1 MKTARRNLKI
11 GVSGVRGIVGETLS
25 PALAADFAA
34 SFGGFAGRGVIL
46 VGRDTRPSG
55 VMIENA
61 VAAGLLASGAHVLL
75 AGIVPTPTLQI
86 LVQHYDAAGAVAI
99 TASHNPAEW
108 NALKFIDSSA
118 FFLTENGMNALLD
131 SYNQPQDDFVEES
144 AYRGIGTIENAF
156 RIHADRIR
164 KVVNVEAIRHAHLKV
179 AVDCCNGVGALYS
192 REFLE
197 SLGCEVI
204 SIFDETDGVF
214 RRSPEPVAANLT
226 RLCETVR
233 ENGCAVGFAQDPD
246 GDRISLV
253 DEQGTALGEQY
264 SILIPALR
272 VLERTPGPVVAN
284 VQTTRSLGDLAARFS
299 VPITYSK
306 VGEINVAAE
315 MRAHNAVFGAEGGS
329 GGVLVGVSLGWLLRE
344 EATTGGTELG
354 AWLLKA
360 KIPGLSIG
368 TLCLAIDLT
377 IIVFYAAVF
386 RSLENALYGGIA
398 LYISTKVMDMVVYGG
413 SAAKLAYIISNE
425 QEKITHELLA
435 RDMGVTRL
443 TAEGA
448 YTHNDKPVLLC
459 AVRRRE
465 IVAVK
470 RLVNEIDPTA
480 FFIVC
485 DAREV
490 LGEGFGEY
498 KPDGL

>member
-1 MKTARRNLKI
+1 MKRNVLTQYLIITASCALYAVGFNWMFDPNHISVGGFTGLGQIINYLLPGLPIGTIVIILNVPLFVLGWRFIGKDFLFSSVYATAVSSLMIDGLAAVHTFKPMEPILACLYGGVII
-11 GVSGVRGIVGETLS
+11 GVSCGI
-25 PALAADFAA
+25 
-34 SFGGFAGRGVIL
+34 
-46 VGRDTRPSG
+46 
-55 VMIENA
+55 M
-61 VAAGLLASGAHVLL
+61 
-75 AGIVPTPTLQI
+75 
-86 LVQHYDAAGAVAI
+86 
-99 TASHNPAEW
+99 
-108 NALKFIDSSA
+108 
-118 FFLTENGMNALLD
+118 
-131 SYNQPQDDFVEES
+131 
-144 AYRGIGTIENAF
+144 
-156 RIHADRIR
+156 
-164 KVVNVEAIRHAHLKV
+164 
-179 AVDCCNGVGALYS
+179 
-192 REFLE
+192 
-197 SLGCEVI
+197 
-204 SIFDETDGVF
+204 
-214 RRSPEPVAANLT
+214 
-226 RLCETVR
+226 
-233 ENGCAVGFAQDPD
+233 
-246 GDRISLV
+246 
-253 DEQGTALGEQY
+253 
-264 SILIPALR
+264 
-272 VLERTPGPVVAN
+272 
-284 VQTTRSLGDLAARFS
+284 
-299 VPITYSK
+299 
-306 VGEINVAAE
+306 
-315 MRAHNAVFGAEGGS
+315 
-329 GGVLVGVSLGWLLRE
+329 LRE
-344 EATTGGTELG
+344 GATTGGTELG